1 MDKII
6 IVLLII
12 ILIGIAAVLYACCC
26 MSGKIDRLTELEDTE
41 AELEKLKK
49 EKYYED
55 NWEERK

>member
-12 ILIGIAAVLYACCC
+12 ILIGIAAVLYACYC

-55 NWEERK
+55 N

>member
-26 MSGKIDRLTELEDTE
+26 MSSKIDRLAELEDIDTE
-41 AELEKLKK
+41 LKKLKK

-55 NWEERK
+55 N